1 MTDMI
6 VADHLVKDFGQKRAV
21 DNVSLTVKRGEV
33 LGFLGPNGAGK
44 STTMKMLT
52 GFLRPSAG
60 RASIA
65 GYDVATAAMS
75 ARKVLGYLPEGAPLY
90 PDMTPW
96 SLLHFCA
103 EVRNLPSDIRQKR
116 VVESIERTNLE
127 SVVMQPID
135 TLSKGF
141 KRRVGLAQAL
151 LHDPEVLIL
160 DEPTDGLDPNQKHE
174 VRELIREIAPNKA
187 IIISTHILE
196 EVDAICSRA
205 VIIADGKVIADGAP
219 GQLAERSPLF
229 NALSVVLPKEKVSQ
243 ALSILEAQNQVQEV
257 RSQTLADG
265 LSKLIVV
272 PVRGE
277 LILNTVTNCLSE
289 ESLDIVSIRPEA
301 TALEDLFRQLTVSS
315 HKREAA

>member
-103 EVRNLPSDIRQKR
+103 EVRNLPSDIRRKR
-116 VVESIERTNLE
+116 IIESIERTNLQ

-265 LSKLIVV
+265 LIKLIVV
-272 PVRGE
+272 PVRGK
-277 LILNTVTNCLSE
+277 LILSIVTNCLSE
-289 ESLDIVSIRPEA
+289 EKLDIVSIRPEA
-301 TALEDLFRQLTVSS
+301 TALEDLFRQLTVGSD
-315 HKREAA
+315 KREAA